1 MAAAAAVAVLG
12 VTACGRDA
20 ETDAADAPPPTA
32 IEAPAAPVEAAL
44 QPEGTAA
51 GFTARAALND
61 MYEIESSRIA
71 LQKSQDNDV
80 KRFAQMMLD
89 DHTRTSNEGR
99 AVIAQQGVQVTLPER
114 LDEPRRNLIDAL
126 NAAAP
131 GEFDA
136 RYIDQQIQAHE
147 TTLGLMQ
154 TYARAGDNEAVR
166 AWASRTAPAIENHLQ
181 MARGLKRT
189 PTPAPGADAA
199 TNNAGAQRR

>member
-1 MAAAAAVAVLG
+1 MVAVAAVAVLG
-12 VTACGRDA
+12 VTACGRDTDSDA
-20 ETDAADAPPPTA
+20 DAAPPSATL
-32 IEAPAAPVEAAL
+32 EAPAAPVDAPL
-44 QPEGTAA
+44 QPENIAA

-61 MYEIESSRIA
+61 MYEIESGRMA
-71 LQKSQDNDV
+71 LEKSQDNDV
-80 KRFAQMMLD
+80 RRFAQMMLD

-99 AVIAQQGVQVTLPER
+99 AVIAQQGVQVTLPSR
-114 LDEPRRNLIDAL
+114 LDEPRRALIAEL
-126 NAAAP
+126 EAAAP
-131 GEFDA
+131 EAFDA

-147 TTLGLMQ
+147 AALGLMQ

-166 AWASRTAPAIENHLQ
+166 AWATRTAPAIENHLQ

>member
-1 MAAAAAVAVLG
+1 MRGPLIVAAAAVAVLG
-12 VTACGRDA
+12 VAGCGRDA

-32 IEAPAAPVEAAL
+32 IEAPAAPVEAPL

-61 MYEIESSRIA
+61 MYEIESSRLA
-71 LQKSQDNDV
+71 LAKSQDNDV

-114 LDEPRRNLIDAL
+114 LDEPRPEA
-126 NAAAP
+126 
-131 GEFDA
+131 FDA
-136 RYIDQQIQAHE
+136 RYIEQQIQAHE
-147 TTLGLMQ
+147 VALGLMQ

>member
-1 MAAAAAVAVLG
+1 MAAVAAVAVLG
-12 VTACGRDA
+12 VTACGRDT
-20 ETDAADAPPPTA
+20 ESDAAPPSATL
-32 IEAPAAPVEAAL
+32 EAPAAPVDAPL
-44 QPEGTAA
+44 QPESTAA

-71 LQKSQDNDV
+71 LEKSQDNDV
-80 KRFAQMMLD
+80 RRFAQMMLD

-99 AVIAQQGVQVTLPER
+99 AVIAQQGVQVTLPSR
-114 LDEPRRNLIDAL
+114 LDEPRRAL
-126 NAAAP
+126 VAELTAAP
-131 GEFDA
+131 PEAFDA

-147 TTLGLMQ
+147 AALKLMQ

>member
-12 VTACGRDA
+12 VAACGRDA

-32 IEAPAAPVEAAL
+32 IEAPAAPVEAPL

-61 MYEIESSRIA
+61 MYEIESSRLA

-114 LDEPRRNLIDAL
+114 LDEPRRALIDEL

-131 GEFDA
+131 EAFDA

-147 TTLGLMQ
+147 TALGLMQ